1 MPFTGPF
8 EDRLAIR
15 ELAERYC
22 DGINRFDA
30 DVWGSTWAEDGAWFH
45 ANVRTEG
52 RDKIVASWLESM
64 EPFEATGFFC
74 QMAGIQV
81 DGNSATGRVYN
92 HQIARRK
99 DGQIVQGV
107 YIYDDTYVKRDGR
120 WLFKERLLTVPLFV

>member
-1 MPFTGPF
+1 MISKGPV

-30 DVWGSTWAEDGAWFH
+30 QLWGSTWAEDGGWFH
-45 ANVRTEG
+45 AGVRTEG
-52 RDKIVASWLESM
+52 KQAIVASWQASM
-64 EPFEATGFFC
+64 APFEAIGFFC
-74 QMAGIQV
+74 QMGGTQV
-81 DGNSATGRVYN
+81 DGDQATGRVYN

-99 DGQIVQGV
+99 DGQVVQGV

-120 WLFKERLLTVPLFV
+120 WLFQERLLTVPLHV